1 MSCIIIQFSFWNL
14 LQLFIGSD
22 YTMRTV
28 LTPTGCISP
37 MHYFSPP
44 PHPSSCYCCHQSPF
58 LNSKSVTGM
67 SEHILRIFRG
77 VDHGNSADVCQLSSQ
92 RLCQVTYRVTSRL
105 SIQEVTVLH
114 LIIIA
119 IAIMLKIANIY

>member
-1 MSCIIIQFSFWNL
+1 
-14 LQLFIGSD
+14 
-22 YTMRTV
+22 
-28 LTPTGCISP
+28 
-37 MHYFSPP
+37 
-44 PHPSSCYCCHQSPF
+44 
-58 LNSKSVTGM
+58 M